1 MTPTPSDGDFEKA
14 REIVN
19 EGSLSTYKAWDT
31 DLVRA
36 IAQAL
41 SERTAEMQGEVERL
55 KAVLDFEKKSKTAA
69 IKRATEQLIRANNAE
84 TALSQRAEEI
94 ATALIES
101 AQGHEH
107 LKGLASKDGDRE
119 SALVHSS
126 NAAILRLEAQA
137 IRTRYAREG

>member
-1 MTPTPSDGDFEKA
+1 MTTTPSDIDLEKA
-14 REIVN
+14 REIARSKQAFDFGWGYSP
-19 EGSLSTYKAWDT
+19 EGLEK
-31 DLVRA
+31 LV
-36 IAQAL
+36 AQAL
-41 SERTAEMQGEVERL
+41 SELRAEMQGRL
-55 KAVLDFEKKSKTAA
+55 DAAEINAQAV
-69 IKRATEQLIRANNAE
+69 IKRADMWQARAEAAE
-84 TALSQRAEEI
+84 SALSQRADEI